1 MKLESAKCTTC
12 GANLKIEIDAHT
24 AECKFCHNQIIV
36 KNAFDFAK
44 VELDRT
50 KDIKNYRNNLDKA
63 VKNSN
68 FEEILRISS
77 LIKDIIPNDF
87 SANYYFALSKQ
98 KLGYPKFMY
107 DFFEEEYPSTEDE
120 SKQIFEHI
128 ISNSDLRDYSRVK
141 KYLSVRSEVALQN
154 FETEYVLRTR
164 VEDNYANIPRD
175 VFICFSSANIETA
188 NKISKTLEADGYATW
203 ISNKN
208 LRPNNKDNYWSDI
221 EKAIINNSIVLVISS
236 AEAMVSKDVQH
247 ELELAKKHNKKL
259 IELKID
265 SSAHTTFFK
274 YIFNGI
280 KWIDGKT
287 INNKVIQDLK
297 DRIFEEIQDIK
308 KSRPNSINVP
318 KIKSLLNAKSISLIF
333 VLLFLTSFTFYQ
345 TNVFGIRGL
354 FETPSTSSNFIQ
366 QSPNSSSALSS
377 SVISI
382 PNASSSSSITTSP
395 IVELRAQIKEIFS
408 KVTFDY
414 ENNRTNV
421 INVFPFVHSQGDQYQ
436 GSIINNITQLTMQE
450 VWTPSSQFF
459 IRPNEVHVKHFVVI
473 ETESNQFT
481 QGSAQYNRLKEK
493 FPSALEYSDNGFY
506 FIKNNDNYLLHI
518 KSIGVDP
525 KVITDYL
532 RSQTGTQ
539 YKVELIGFPK
549 EENNQFNLKSNYLRS
564 ISFDKTDIE
573 SGELLNVSLEAVDPS
588 NDIKDIQVL
597 FIENEII
604 RDSRNF
610 AGFMFSVNLSK
621 NINYKN
627 SVIVPSFSKSR
638 KVKVSQ
644 INITTNDNQNF
655 SIIPE
660 EEIIINIL
668 AGTEIDNEKPYLIGV
683 TTYENNRRQII
694 KVTAG
699 DNLSGIRNI
708 GVSFY
713 RKDNDKESGFVSTN
727 YRERTSYAEFEIDV
741 NYQISFRVTNSDWTS
756 GVYYVHSIEI
766 VDQTGNKNIY
776 YDYLEKWNLNITVP

>member
-50 KDIKNYRNNLDKA
+50 KDIKNYRNNLAKA

-203 ISNKN
+203 ISTKN

-308 KSRPNSINVP
+308 KSRSNNI
-318 KIKSLLNAKSISLIF
+318 KIPQLKSLLNAKSISLIF
-333 VLLFLTSFTFYQ
+333 VLLFLTSFTLYQ

-354 FETPSTSSNFIQ
+354 FETPISSTNSQNFQNSSLSASSNIV
-366 QSPNSSSALSS
+366 STPNSSSSINSS
-377 SVISI
+377 NSISI
-382 PNASSSSSITTSP
+382 P
-395 IVELRAQIKEIFS
+395 VIKL
-408 KVTFDY
+408 DY
-414 ENNRTNV
+414 
-421 INVFPFVHSQGDQYQ
+421 S
-436 GSIINNITQLTMQE
+436 
-450 VWTPSSQFF
+450 
-459 IRPNEVHVKHFVVI
+459 
-473 ETESNQFT
+473 
-481 QGSAQYNRLKEK
+481 
-493 FPSALEYSDNGFY
+493 
-506 FIKNNDNYLLHI
+506 
-518 KSIGVDP
+518 
-525 KVITDYL
+525 
-532 RSQTGTQ
+532 
-539 YKVELIGFPK
+539 
-549 EENNQFNLKSNYLRS
+549 FNLKSNYLRS

-713 RKDNDKESGFVSTN
+713 RKDNDKESGFIGTN

-741 NYQISFRVTNSDWTS
+741 NSQISFRVTNRDWTS

>member
-44 VELDRT
+44 VELDRS
-50 KDIKNYRNNLDKA
+50 KDIKNYRNNLTKA
-63 VKNSN
+63 IKNSN

-87 SANYYFALSKQ
+87 SANYYFAFSKQ

-141 KYLSVRSEVALQN
+141 KYLSAKSEAALQN

-188 NKISKTLEADGYATW
+188 NKISKTLEADGYAIW
-203 ISNKN
+203 ISTKN

-221 EKAIINNSIVLVISS
+221 EKAIINNSIILVISS

-308 KSRPNSINVP
+308 KSRPNNI
-318 KIKSLLNAKSISLIF
+318 KIPQIKTLLNAKSISLIF
-333 VLLFLTSFTFYQ
+333 VLLFFTSFTIYQ
-345 TNVFGIRGL
+345 ANIFGLRRL
-354 FETPSTSSNFIQ
+354 FESVSLTAGSEINQTSSLSTSSALTSSNSSISTISSSTIY
-366 QSPNSSSALSS
+366 SPNLLTEELS
-377 SVISI
+377 
-382 PNASSSSSITTSP
+382 T
-395 IVELRAQIKEIFS
+395 VEIRSKIKDVFS

-414 ENNRTNV
+414 ENNRANV
-421 INVFPFVHSQGDQYQ
+421 KNVFPFVWTQGDQYQ
-436 GSIINNITQLTMQE
+436 FSIMNNVFQLTMQE
-450 VWTPSSQFF
+450 TWTPSSQFF
-459 IRPNEVHVKHFVVI
+459 IRPNETHVKHFIVI
-473 ETESNQFT
+473 ETESNELAE
-481 QGSAQYNRLKEK
+481 GSPEYNRIKEK
-493 FPSALEYSDNGFY
+493 FPFALTYSENGFY
-506 FIKNNDNYLLHI
+506 FIKWQGNYLLHI
-518 KSIGVDP
+518 KSLNVDP

-532 RSQTGTQ
+532 
-539 YKVELIGFPK
+539 I
-549 EENNQFNLKSNYLRS
+549 
-564 ISFDKTDIE
+564 
-573 SGELLNVSLEAVDPS
+573 
-588 NDIKDIQVL
+588 
-597 FIENEII
+597 NE
-604 RDSRNF
+604 
-610 AGFMFSVNLSK
+610 
-621 NINYKN
+621 
-627 SVIVPSFSKSR
+627 
-638 KVKVSQ
+638 
-644 INITTNDNQNF
+644 
-655 SIIPE
+655 
-660 EEIIINIL
+660 
-668 AGTEIDNEKPYLIGV
+668 
-683 TTYENNRRQII
+683 
-694 KVTAG
+694 
-699 DNLSGIRNI
+699 
-708 GVSFY
+708 
-713 RKDNDKESGFVSTN
+713 
-727 YRERTSYAEFEIDV
+727 
-741 NYQISFRVTNSDWTS
+741 
-756 GVYYVHSIEI
+756 
-766 VDQTGNKNIY
+766 TGNKYKAIMIS
-776 YDYLEKWNLNITVP
+776 DE

>member
-44 VELDRT
+44 VELDRS
-50 KDIKNYRNNLDKA
+50 KDIKNYRNNLTKA

-87 SANYYFALSKQ
+87 SANYYFAFSKQ

-120 SKQIFEHI
+120 SKQIFEHV

-203 ISNKN
+203 ISTKN

-297 DRIFEEIQDIK
+297 DRIFEEIQEIK
-308 KSRPNSINVP
+308 KSRPNSINIP
-318 KIKSLLNAKSISLIF
+318 KIKSLLNIKSISLIF
-333 VLLFLTSFTFYQ
+333 VLLFLASFTFYQ
-345 TNVFGIRGL
+345 SNIFGLRGL
-354 FETPSTSSNFIQ
+354 FEASSISTNALNSQNSSLSAPSNIVST
-366 QSPNSSSALSS
+366 PNSSSSISS
-377 SVISI
+377 SNIV
-382 PNASSSSSITTSP
+382 SP
-395 IVELRAQIKEIFS
+395 IVELRAKIKEVFS
-408 KVTFDY
+408 KVSFDF

-421 INVFPFVHSQGDQYQ
+421 INVFPFVHTQNDQYQ
-436 GSIINNITQLTMQE
+436 GTIITNITQLTVQE
-450 VWTPSSQFF
+450 IWTPSSQFF
-459 IRPNEVHVKHFVVI
+459 IRPNESHVKHFVVI
-473 ETESNQFT
+473 ETEANEFT
-481 QGSAQYNRLKEK
+481 QGSSQYNRLKQK
-493 FPSALEYSDNGFY
+493 FPTALDYNDNGFY
-506 FIKNNDNYLLHI
+506 FIKEDDNYLLHI

-525 KVITDYL
+525 LLITDYLKTQSGTRYEVELIGFDEYNNLSLIDFRNDLKKIYTAAPFNADNGRPKIENILPFPYLPDNQYQWSIMENIFKVTYENGWSVTQSFNQNSADKHFVYLETDSNKLTKGSFQYNSLKARFPNSLEYDDDGFYLIKYRDNYLLHIKSLNVDPKEITDYL
-532 RSQTGTQ
+532 RYETGTK
-539 YKVELIGFPK
+539 YKVMVITEG
-549 EENNQFNLKSNYLRS
+549 
-564 ISFDKTDIE
+564 IS
-573 SGELLNVSLEAVDPS
+573 
-588 NDIKDIQVL
+588 
-597 FIENEII
+597 
-604 RDSRNF
+604 
-610 AGFMFSVNLSK
+610 
-621 NINYKN
+621 
-627 SVIVPSFSKSR
+627 
-638 KVKVSQ
+638 
-644 INITTNDNQNF
+644 
-655 SIIPE
+655 
-660 EEIIINIL
+660 
-668 AGTEIDNEKPYLIGV
+668 
-683 TTYENNRRQII
+683 
-694 KVTAG
+694 
-699 DNLSGIRNI
+699 
-708 GVSFY
+708 
-713 RKDNDKESGFVSTN
+713 
-727 YRERTSYAEFEIDV
+727 
-741 NYQISFRVTNSDWTS
+741 
-756 GVYYVHSIEI
+756 
-766 VDQTGNKNIY
+766 
-776 YDYLEKWNLNITVP
+776 

>member
-24 AECKFCHNQIIV
+24 ADCKFCHNQIIV

-50 KDIKNYRNNLDKA
+50 KDIKNYRNNLAKA

-68 FEEILRISS
+68 FEEMLRISS

-87 SANYYFALSKQ
+87 SANYYFAFSKQ

-203 ISNKN
+203 ISTKN

-308 KSRPNSINVP
+308 KSKSNNINIP
-318 KIKSLLNAKSISLIF
+318 KIKSLLNIKSISLIF
-333 VLLFLTSFTFYQ
+333 VLLFLSSFAFYQ
-345 TNVFGIRGL
+345 SNIFGLRGL
-354 FETPSTSSNFIQ
+354 FETFSISTSALNSQNSSLSASSNIV
-366 QSPNSSSALSS
+366 STPNSSSSISS
-377 SVISI
+377 SNIV
-382 PNASSSSSITTSP
+382 SP
-395 IVELRAQIKEIFS
+395 IVELRAKIKEVFS
-408 KVTFDY
+408 KVSFDF

-421 INVFPFVHSQGDQYQ
+421 INVFPFVHTQNDQYQ
-436 GSIINNITQLTMQE
+436 GTIITNITQLTVQE
-450 VWTPSSQFF
+450 IWTPSSQFF
-459 IRPNEVHVKHFVVI
+459 IRPNESHVKHFVVI
-473 ETESNQFT
+473 ETEANEFT
-481 QGSAQYNRLKEK
+481 QGSAQYNRLKQK
-493 FPSALEYSDNGFY
+493 FPTALDYNDNGFY
-506 FIKNNDNYLLHI
+506 FIKEDDNYLLHI

-525 KVITDYL
+525 LLITDYL
-532 RSQTGTQ
+532 KTQSGTQ
-539 YKVELIGFPK
+539 YKVELIGFDEYNNLSLIEFRNDLKKIYTSAPFYADNGRPK
-549 EENNQFNLKSNYLRS
+549 
-564 ISFDKTDIE
+564 
-573 SGELLNVSLEAVDPS
+573 
-588 NDIKDIQVL
+588 
-597 FIENEII
+597 IENILP
-604 RDSRNF
+604 F
-610 AGFMFSVNLSK
+610 AYL
-621 NINYKN
+621 
-627 SVIVPSFSKSR
+627 P
-638 KVKVSQ
+638 
-644 INITTNDNQNF
+644 DNQYQW
-655 SIIPE
+655 SIME
-660 EEIIINIL
+660 NIF
-668 AGTEIDNEKPYLIGV
+668 KV
-683 TTYENNRRQII
+683 TYENGWSVTQSFNQNSADKHFVYLETDSNKLTKGSFQYNSLKARFPSSLEYDDDGFYLI
-694 KVTAG
+694 KYR
-699 DNLSGIRNI
+699 DNYLLHIKSLN
-708 GVSFY
+708 V
-713 RKDNDKESGFVSTN
+713 DPKEIT
-727 YRERTSYAEFEIDV
+727 
-741 NYQISFRVTNSDWTS
+741 
-756 GVYYVHSIEI
+756 
-766 VDQTGNKNIY
+766 
-776 YDYLEKWNLNITVP
+776 DYLRYETGTKYKVMVITDGIS

>member
-50 KDIKNYRNNLDKA
+50 KDIKNYRNNLAKA

-68 FEEILRISS
+68 FEEMLRISS

-87 SANYYFALSKQ
+87 SANYYFAFSKQ

-203 ISNKN
+203 ISTKN

-308 KSRPNSINVP
+308 KSKSNNI
-318 KIKSLLNAKSISLIF
+318 KIPQFKSLLNAKSISLIF
-333 VLLFLTSFTFYQ
+333 VLLFFTSFTIYQ
-345 TNVFGIRGL
+345 ANIFGLRRL
-354 FETPSTSSNFIQ
+354 FESVSLTASSEINQTSSLSTSSALTSSNSSISTISSSTIY
-366 QSPNSSSALSS
+366 SPNLLTEELS
-377 SVISI
+377 
-382 PNASSSSSITTSP
+382 T
-395 IVELRAQIKEIFS
+395 VEIRSKIKDVFS

-414 ENNRTNV
+414 ENNRANV
-421 INVFPFVHSQGDQYQ
+421 KNVFPFVWTQGDQYQ
-436 GSIINNITQLTMQE
+436 FSIMNNVFQLTLQE
-450 VWTPSSQFF
+450 TWTPSSQFF
-459 IRPNEVHVKHFVVI
+459 IRPNETHVKHFIVI
-473 ETESNQFT
+473 ETESNELAE
-481 QGSAQYNRLKEK
+481 GSPEYNRIKEK
-493 FPSALEYSDNGFY
+493 FPFALTYSENGFY
-506 FIKNNDNYLLHI
+506 FIKWQGNYLLHI
-518 KSIGVDP
+518 KSLNVDP

-532 RSQTGTQ
+532 R
-539 YKVELIGFPK
+539 
-549 EENNQFNLKSNYLRS
+549 
-564 ISFDKTDIE
+564 
-573 SGELLNVSLEAVDPS
+573 
-588 NDIKDIQVL
+588 
-597 FIENEII
+597 NE
-604 RDSRNF
+604 
-610 AGFMFSVNLSK
+610 
-621 NINYKN
+621 
-627 SVIVPSFSKSR
+627 
-638 KVKVSQ
+638 
-644 INITTNDNQNF
+644 
-655 SIIPE
+655 
-660 EEIIINIL
+660 
-668 AGTEIDNEKPYLIGV
+668 
-683 TTYENNRRQII
+683 
-694 KVTAG
+694 
-699 DNLSGIRNI
+699 
-708 GVSFY
+708 
-713 RKDNDKESGFVSTN
+713 
-727 YRERTSYAEFEIDV
+727 
-741 NYQISFRVTNSDWTS
+741 
-756 GVYYVHSIEI
+756 
-766 VDQTGNKNIY
+766 TGNKYKAIMIS
-776 YDYLEKWNLNITVP
+776 DE

>member
-50 KDIKNYRNNLDKA
+50 KDIKNYRNNLAKA

-87 SANYYFALSKQ
+87 SANYYFAFSKQ

-120 SKQIFEHI
+120 SKQIFEHV

-203 ISNKN
+203 ISTKN

-297 DRIFEEIQDIK
+297 DRIFEEIQEIK
-308 KSRPNSINVP
+308 KSRPNSVDIP
-318 KIKSLLNAKSISLIF
+318 KIKSLLNIKSISLVLIF
-333 VLLFLTSFTFYQ
+333 LFLASFTFYQ
-345 TNVFGIRGL
+345 TNIFGVRGL
-354 FETPSTSSNFIQ
+354 FEPSSSISNIQSSLNSSLSASSNIVKT
-366 QSPNSSSALSS
+366 PNSSS
-377 SVISI
+377 SI
-382 PNASSSSSITTSP
+382 SSSITSSIIYSP
-395 IVELRAQIKEIFS
+395 NLITTELTTVEMRSKIKDVFS

-414 ENNRTNV
+414 ENNRANV
-421 INVFPFVHSQGDQYQ
+421 KNVFPFVHSQGDQYQ
-436 GSIINNITQLTMQE
+436 FSIMNNVFQLTLQE
-450 VWTPSSQFF
+450 TWTPSSQFF
-459 IRPNEVHVKHFVVI
+459 IRPNETHVKHFVVV
-473 ETESNQFT
+473 ETATNKLNE
-481 QGSAQYNRLKEK
+481 GSSEYNRIKEK
-493 FPSALEYSDNGFY
+493 FPFALTYDEDGFY
-506 FIKNNDNYLLHI
+506 FIYWQDNYLLHI
-518 KSIGVDP
+518 KSLNVDP

-532 RSQTGTQ
+532 R
-539 YKVELIGFPK
+539 
-549 EENNQFNLKSNYLRS
+549 N
-564 ISFDKTDIE
+564 
-573 SGELLNVSLEAVDPS
+573 EA
-588 NDIKDIQVL
+588 
-597 FIENEII
+597 
-604 RDSRNF
+604 
-610 AGFMFSVNLSK
+610 
-621 NINYKN
+621 
-627 SVIVPSFSKSR
+627 
-638 KVKVSQ
+638 
-644 INITTNDNQNF
+644 
-655 SIIPE
+655 
-660 EEIIINIL
+660 
-668 AGTEIDNEKPYLIGV
+668 
-683 TTYENNRRQII
+683 
-694 KVTAG
+694 
-699 DNLSGIRNI
+699 
-708 GVSFY
+708 
-713 RKDNDKESGFVSTN
+713 
-727 YRERTSYAEFEIDV
+727 
-741 NYQISFRVTNSDWTS
+741 
-756 GVYYVHSIEI
+756 
-766 VDQTGNKNIY
+766 GNKYKAIMIFA
-776 YDYLEKWNLNITVP
+776 DS